1 MVGRHVAL
9 DTGAAMPTMMAATAI
24 LAPTCDMTCDSP
36 ECYTAA
42 DASAPRRATS
52 RSSQNALTDD
62 VPRLANTMAAW
73 ALQARATRRVVTPGL
88 SAMMLT
94 KQLPQARGMIA
105 LVQNARRRPRARLQ
119 LLKS

>member
-9 DTGAAMPTMMAATAI
+9 HTGAAMPTMMAATAI

-36 ECYTAA
+36 QCYTAA

-62 VPRLANTMAAW
+62 APRLATMMVAR
-73 ALQARATRRVVTPGL
+73 ALQAKATRRVATPGL
-88 SAMMLT
+88 AAMILT

-105 LVQNARRRPRARLQ
+105 LIQNARRRPRARLQ